1 MIFDAFSLY
10 SLYAAKDEEQICEI
24 RGNRE
29 LYKHPRV
36 IVIVDMMHDTRFLN
50 YCSK

>member
-10 SLYAAKDEEQICEI
+10 SLHAAKDYQICEI

-29 LYKHPRV
+29 LYKHPRA